1 MMQNYKSAVCEEVV
15 DSAAKHGVSSTLG
28 AIQLGTV
35 TALHPTAA
43 TLQPFFSP
51 RVGRLLQPALPPPA
65 GSTGQT
71 VSVIPKISYRFSAT
85 IPPLF
90 VAFEV
95 RFERL
100 GWAGRRGGWA
110 VTWPPPTA
118 SSSFSQSINRLPTDC
133 PIQIQQPTQLTN
145 QRLSGSL
152 LVNYNE
158 QELVKFIA

>member
-1 MMQNYKSAVCEEVV
+1 MQNYKSAVCGEVV

-95 RFERL
+95 RFQRL
-100 GWAGRRGGWA
+100 GWAGGGWP
-110 VTWPPPTA
+110 VTWPPLRPPA
-118 SSSFSQSINRLPTDC
+118 PKPSTDC
-133 PIQIQQPTQLTN
+133 PLIVQ
-145 QRLSGSL
+145 S
-152 LVNYNE
+152 
-158 QELVKFIA
+158 KFSNPPN